1 MDKDIARPA
10 VLCSLFRVPDM
21 RCRFFYLVHQC
32 DVMVPSDLCKR
43 RLHNFISWKTRREL
57 RHIFEIP
64 DGISLHLWKG
74 QLDIRGKVFNKP
86 AAPNLMRVD
95 DRTDGVIQP
104 KQLAVYLNRRAV
116 LRRTDLLLD
125 LFDCFQIFVLVH
137 QHRAALP
144 MNLL

>member
-1 MDKDIARPA
+1 MIP
-10 VLCSLFRVPDM
+10 C
-21 RCRFFYLVHQC
+21 
-32 DVMVPSDLCKR
+32 DLCKR
-43 RLHNFISWKTRREL
+43 RLHNFIGGKTRRKR
-57 RHIFEIP
+57 RHILEIS
-64 DGISLHLWKG
+64 DRISFHRWER
-74 QLDIRGKVFNKP
+74 QLDIRGKVFDES
-86 AAPNLMRVD
+86 AAPDLMRVD
-95 DRTDGVIQP
+95 DCADGVIQP